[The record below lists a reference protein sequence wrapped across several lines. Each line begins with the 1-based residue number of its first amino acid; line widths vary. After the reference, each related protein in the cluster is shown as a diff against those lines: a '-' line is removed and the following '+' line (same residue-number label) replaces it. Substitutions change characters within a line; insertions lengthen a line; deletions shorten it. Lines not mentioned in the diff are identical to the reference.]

1 MARTTID
8 LDPTVIRQLRRRGR
22 QEHKSMG
29 QVASELLAPSLA
41 RRDSEAQRERVTWAS
56 WNLGTPRVDLEDK
69 EALRVALEGP
79 L

>member
-1 MARTTID
+1 
-8 LDPTVIRQLRRRGR
+8 
-22 QEHKSMG
+22 MG